1 MKVPAKFALVASLL
15 ALALSAAASGK
26 SDKDKPAATP
36 FVDAGSF
43 GVFVGGQRVMTET
56 FHIQQQNS
64 NNSVSSRLN
73 EGAADGT
80 LLQKS
85 DMDLTAGG
93 ELLRYSW
100 SQDKPSQSSLTV
112 EPNNEFLLEKIIA
125 PGTTKAAE
133 QPFLMPN
140 TSPIVDNNFFVHREL
155 LAWRFLAAACQP
167 GGGGLQ
173 CKRDPAEFGILVPQ
187 DRTSLHVRMSLVGKE
202 KTSIHGVD
210 RELLRLKL
218 AGEAFEWALF
228 VDEQDHFKLIK
239 ILIPEANTEV
249 VRD

>member
-1 MKVPAKFALVASLL
+1 MLTSFRIAAAASLL
-15 ALALSAAASGK
+15 ACSFAAASDQ
-26 SDKDKPAATP
+26 DKKEKVSPS
-36 FVDAGSF
+36 VDSGSF

-56 FHIQQQNS
+56 FRIEQQNG
-64 NNSVSSRLN
+64 NNSVTSRLN
-73 EGAADGT
+73 EGAAGGS

-85 DMDLTAGG
+85 DMDLNSAG
-93 ELLRYSW
+93 ELLRYNW
-100 SQDKPSQSSLTV
+100 SQEKAPQSSLTV
-112 EPNNEFLLEKIIA
+112 LPNNEFLIEKILP
-125 PGTTKAAE
+125 PGATKPAE

-167 GGGGLQ
+167 GGGGIQ

-187 DRTSLHVRMSLVGKE
+187 DRSSLHVRMSLVGKE
-202 KTSIHGVD
+202 KTGVRGVD

-218 AGEAFEWALF
+218 SGEAFEWSLF
-228 VDEQDHFKLIK
+228 LDEADHFKLIK